1 MVDVEKGN
9 PANVEDNYPRDHEE
23 ESSVE
28 HGEKSL
34 TLVDVEEGNPVD
46 VENNDPREDRK
57 EPSMG
62 PPQGESS
69 TSIDGQNNDPK
80 GQERRPPPLVNVK
93 SNGAV
98 IELRDGDWGK
108 TNPQSMNA

>member
-9 PANVEDNYPRDHEE
+9 PANVEDNDHEE
-23 ESSVE
+23 DSSVE
-28 HGEKSL
+28 HGEKSS